1 MQQTTTEIQTSKIP
15 LPNINSVNASEV
27 ETVKIHRWT
36 KDEYYKLAELGFFQ
50 EKRVELID
58 GEIIEMAPMKSPHA
72 TSVSLLNSELRKFF
86 DKGFNVRSQLP
97 LSFGKANE
105 PEPDLAIVK
114 GEIRDYAK
122 SHPKKAELVVEV
134 SDATLSY
141 DRNRKASLYAENKIQ
156 DYWILNLNG
165 RCLEVYRKPK
175 KDKKIGFIYSERT
188 IFTEEDTVSPLAD
201 PKAKIKI
208 ADILP

>member
-15 LPNINSVNASEV
+15 LRNINIENVLEA
-27 ETVKIHRWT
+27 ETVKTHRWT
-36 KDEYYKLAELGFFQ
+36 KNEYYQLAELGFFQ
-50 EKRVELID
+50 GKRVELIE
-58 GEIIEMAPMKSPHA
+58 GEIIKMAPVKSFHA
-72 TSVSLLNSELRKFF
+72 TAVLILNEILGNKI
-86 DKGFNVRSQLP
+86 KGNFHVRSQLVMD
-97 LSFGKANE
+97 FGNSQ
-105 PEPDLAIVK
+105 PEPDFAVVK
-114 GEIRDYAK
+114 GKIRDYAK

-165 RCLEVYRKPK
+165 KCLEVYRKPK
-175 KDKKIGFIYSERT
+175 KDKQLGFIYSERL
-188 IFTEEDTVSPLAD
+188 ILTEEDSVSPLAN

>member
-1 MQQTTTEIQTSKIP
+1 MQTTTEIQVSRMP
-15 LPNINSVNASEV
+15 LKSESIKSSSQN
-27 ETVKIHRWT
+27 ETVKVHRWT
-36 KDEYYKLAELGFFQ
+36 REEYYKMAELGFFQ

-72 TSVSLLNSELRKFF
+72 TSVSLLNNELRKFF

-105 PEPDLAIVK
+105 PEPDIAIAK
-114 GEIRDYAK
+114 GDIRDFAK
-122 SHPKKAELVVEV
+122 SHPKTAELVIEV
-134 SDATLSY
+134 SDSTLSY
-141 DRNRKASLYAENKIQ
+141 DRNKKASLYAKNKIQ

-175 KDKKIGFIYSERT
+175 KDKKLGFIYSEIK
-188 IFTEEDTVSPLAD
+188 IFTEEDSVSPLIN